1 MNAAGPETELSQF
14 PKQKRRFVAKKVIAA
29 MLLSVAIMLA
39 GIHSLAKHDVLFW
52 LRSEPMATITVK
64 DMGPSKTYIF
74 YITFEIHGHTQ
85 LNYAY
90 WRLLPF
96 RQIDVSK

>member
-1 MNAAGPETELSQF
+1 
-14 PKQKRRFVAKKVIAA
+14 VAKKVIAA

-39 GIHSLAKHDVLFW
+39 GIHTLAKHDVLFW
-52 LRSEPMATITVK
+52 LKSEPMATITVK
-64 DMGPSKTYIF
+64 EMGPSKTYIF
-74 YITFEIHGHTQ
+74 YVTFEIHGHTQ

-96 RQIDVSK
+96 RQIDVSM

>member
-1 MNAAGPETELSQF
+1 MNASGPETELSQL
-14 PKQKRRFVAKKVIAA
+14 PKHKWRSVAKKVIAA

-52 LRSEPMATITVK
+52 LRDEPMATITVK
-64 DMGPSKTYIF
+64 DMGPSKAYIF

>member
-1 MNAAGPETELSQF
+1 LAQ
-14 PKQKRRFVAKKVIAA
+14 KVIAA

-39 GIHSLAKHDVLFW
+39 GIYSLAKHDVSFW
-52 LRSEPMATITVK
+52 LKSEPMATIAVK
-64 DMGPSKTYIF
+64 EMGPSKTYIF

-96 RQIDVSK
+96 RQIDVSM

>member
-1 MNAAGPETELSQF
+1 MHDAGPKTELSQ
-14 PKQKRRFVAKKVIAA
+14 RSVAKKVIAA
-29 MLLSVAIMLA
+29 MLLSVAVMLA
-39 GIHSLAKHDVLFW
+39 GIHSLAKHDVLFM
-52 LRSEPMATITVK
+52 LRSHHEPMARITVK

-74 YITFEIHGHTQ
+74 YITFKIHGHTQ

-96 RQIDVSK
+96 RQIDVEK